1 MALKSGENGR
11 KLVIV
16 ESPAKAKTINKILGS
31 DFKVAAS
38 VGHIID
44 LPKTK
49 FGVDIENGFKPQY
62 VTIPGKGKII
72 KELKEE
78 AKKSQSVYLAT
89 DPDREGEAIAYHIA
103 ETIRKVNPNIYR
115 VEFNEI
121 TKNAVLR
128 AVENPHQ
135 IDMNRVNAQ
144 QARRVMDRIV
154 GYQVSPLLW
163 QTIYRGLSAGRVQS
177 VALRLICEREEEIEK
192 FQPVEYWTVDALLRT
207 ERREEFRARL
217 VKIDGNTLD
226 PQKFRIA
233 NKKEA
238 EQHRQALE
246 QETYVVDAIEKKT
259 VQKKPPAPFITSTLQ
274 QEASRRFR
282 MTTSRIMAVAQQ
294 LYEGIDLGEKGNV
307 GLITYMR
314 TDSTRISTEAISA
327 VREYIGNT
335 YGPDYVPAKPNVFGK
350 KKSAQDAHEAIR
362 PTYLTPDFEPRKI
375 KKYLTSDQFKI
386 YQLIWQRFLACQM
399 KPARVQKTV
408 VRIKAGRYEFRAE
421 GEVVLFR
428 GYMMAYQEQEEGN
441 GKQNGSSQSTRLPAD
456 LQEQEQ
462 LELMDLNIEQR
473 FTQPPPRYTESTLV
487 KTLDKLGIGRPSTY
501 AQIISTLLNRKYVEK
516 KERTLHPTDLGKT
529 VNRLLVNHFPD
540 IFNVKF
546 TARMEE
552 NLDKVERNESSY
564 LEILRRFYIPF
575 EKALK
580 QAQEQKQEIREEL
593 QEVTDIKCDVCGRP
607 MVVRWGRNGKFLA
620 CSGYPECKNT
630 RPLEENEP
638 VVTDE
643 VCELCGAPMVIK
655 RGRFGEFLACSNYP
669 KCKNTRPIS
678 TGVSCPEEGCDG
690 VIVQRQSR
698 RGKIFYSCSN
708 YPKCKF
714 ALWDKPVAVTCPQCG
729 YPLMV
734 EKVTRTQGYY
744 LQCPKCKHK
753 QKEESLT

>member
-1 MALKSGENGR
+1 MAKMSENGK

-16 ESPAKAKTINKILGS
+16 ESPAKAKTINKILGN

-49 FGVDIENGFKPQY
+49 FGVDIDNGFKPQY

-78 AKKSQSVYLAT
+78 AKKAQAVFLAT

-103 ETIRKVNPNIYR
+103 ETIKPVNSNIYR
-115 VEFNEI
+115 IEFNEI
-121 TKNAVLR
+121 TRNAVLR
-128 AVENPHQ
+128 AIENPHN
-135 IDMNRVNAQ
+135 IDLNRVNAQ

-163 QTIYRGLSAGRVQS
+163 QTIFRGLSAGRVQS

-192 FQPVEYWTVDALLRT
+192 FQPVEYWTVDAVLET
-207 ERREEFRARL
+207 ERHNQLRARL

-238 EQHRQALE
+238 EQHRKALE
-246 QETYVVDAIEKKT
+246 AETYVIDSIEKKT

-282 MTTSRIMAVAQQ
+282 MTTSRVMSIAQQ
-294 LYEGIDLGEKGNV
+294 LYEGVDLGEKGNV

-314 TDSTRISTEAISA
+314 TDSTRISNEAVAA
-327 VREYIGNT
+327 VRQYIAES
-335 YGPDYVPAKPNVFGK
+335 YGPDYVPGKPNVFGK
-350 KKSAQDAHEAIR
+350 KKAAQDAHEAIR
-362 PTYLTPDFEPRKI
+362 PTYLTREFEPKRI
-375 KKYLTSDQFKI
+375 KKHLTADQFKI

-399 KPARVQKTV
+399 KPAKVEKTV
-408 VRIKAGRYEFRAE
+408 VLIQAGRYTFRSE
-421 GEVVLFR
+421 GEVVVFR
-428 GYMMAYQEQEEGN
+428 GYMVAYEEQEEAN
-441 GKQNGSSQSTRLPAD
+441 GKTDNSEQGTRIPAD
-456 LQEQEQ
+456 LKEKEELKL
-462 LELMDLNIEQR
+462 LELLVEQR

-516 KERTLHPTDLGKT
+516 KDRALLPTDLGKT

-552 NLDKVERNESSY
+552 NLDRVERNESSY
-564 LEILRRFYIPF
+564 LEILQKFYQPF
-575 EKALK
+575 HKALER
-580 QAQEQKQEIREEL
+580 AQEQKQEIRQEL
-593 QEVTDIKCDVCGRP
+593 QEETDIKCEVCGRP
-607 MVVRWGRNGKFLA
+607 MVIRWGRNGKFLA

-630 RPLEENEP
+630 RPLEEQKP
-638 VVTDE
+638 VETNE

-708 YPKCKF
+708 YPQCKF

-734 EKVTRTQGYY
+734 EKVSRAKGYY
-744 LQCPKCKHK
+744 LQCPRCKHK
-753 QKEESLT
+753 QKEETLE